1 MSGMSGAFRI
11 FVIVLA
17 VGAGLGPIDS
27 HLVERW
33 YSTSTYPVIQN
44 LITPVSNLVP
54 FALLDLMVAAALA
67 AVVVVVVRSVLL
79 SSRKRTFKPILL
91 TCARLVTAT
100 ALIYLLFLAIWGL
113 NYRRVPMSER
123 LVLDRDRPSSQAIL
137 ELGRMSVMQL
147 NTLHQQAHGEGWRKS
162 PWRERQMTSAFE
174 SVLARL
180 ADARPA
186 VPGRLKSSLI
196 GQYFRWASVDGMI
209 NPFGLEAIANPDLL
223 PFEKPFVAAH
233 EWAHLAGYADES
245 EASFVGFLTCIR
257 AAAPTAYSGWLF
269 LFWQINSEVGAADR
283 KHLASALQE
292 GPRQD
297 IAAVAERVR
306 QGQIPAVR
314 DAGWRVYDE
323 YLKANRVEEGVR
335 SYGLVLTLLARARF
349 EDGWVPV
356 RRDPGTKK
364 P

>member
-1 MSGMSGAFRI
+1 MSEMFRV

-17 VGAGLGPIDS
+17 AVAGLAPIDA

-33 YSTSTYPVIQN
+33 YSTNIYPVIQN
-44 LITPVSNLVP
+44 LLTPVSNLFP
-54 FALLDLMVAAALA
+54 FALLDVVAAAALLA
-67 AVVVVVVRSVLL
+67 ALVVVVRSVRL
-79 SSRKRTFKPILL
+79 SRRTKTWKPILL
-91 TCARLVTAT
+91 TCARLVA
-100 ALIYLLFLAIWGL
+100 ASAVIYLVFLAIWGL

-123 LVLDRDRPSSQAIL
+123 LVLDREPASSQKIL
-137 ELGRMSVMQL
+137 ALGRMAVAQL
-147 NTLHQQAHGEGWRKS
+147 NTLHQSAHAEEWRAS
-162 PWRERQMTSAFE
+162 PWRDRRMTGAFE

-180 ADARPA
+180 SDARPA

-196 GQYFRWASVDGMI
+196 GPYFRWASVDGMM
-209 NPFGLEAIANPDLL
+209 NPFGLEALANPDLL

-233 EWAHLAGYADES
+233 EWAHLAGYADVS
-245 EASFVGFLTCIR
+245 EASFVGFLTCVR
-257 AAAPTAYSGWLF
+257 AAAPAAYSGWLF
-269 LFWQINSEVGAADR
+269 LYWQVNSEVGGADR
-283 KHLASALQE
+283 QHLASALQD

-297 IAAVAERVR
+297 IAAVAQRVR
-306 QGQIPAVR
+306 QGQIAVVR

-349 EDGWVPV
+349 EEGWIPV
-356 RRDPGTKK
+356 RRDPGTTN